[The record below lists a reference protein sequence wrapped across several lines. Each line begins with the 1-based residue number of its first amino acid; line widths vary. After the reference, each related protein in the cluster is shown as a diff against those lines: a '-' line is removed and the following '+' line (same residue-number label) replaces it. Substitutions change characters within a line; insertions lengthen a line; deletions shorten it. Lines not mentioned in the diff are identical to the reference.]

1 MARSITDGKTPP
13 ATTVYDYSDAP
24 SGAPSGVATGCSS
37 GPSGSHAFVSQIA
50 NALGQKTDLQWDCN
64 IGKATTIFDVDQVA
78 TSAVYN
84 DAFERLTSVNAA
96 NLVQTT
102 YGYPN
107 LTTEVTHH
115 DVNSFGDGMNVSEVL
130 YDGLGRQFENRQ
142 YVDTDTCSSGG
153 FVSVQKQYDALGR
166 VWTVSNP
173 FCATG
178 SSDSPPASSLTTT
191 AYDALGRVLLV
202 TSPDGA
208 QTQTSYVGNVATIQ
222 DAANNKRGLTTDAF
236 GRTTQAVEYG
246 KGATLSYTT
255 LYTYNALNNLTCVNQ
270 SGQYRVF
277 GYDSM
282 SRLILADNPET
293 RVQAISSCTAG
304 SPTITFAYDNANN
317 LISETDTGGFT
328 ITYVP
333 DALNRVSSKTSNDGT
348 TQYTFDQNLA
358 IPGETDTNYP
368 AGRLSSVSFGTV
380 TQTYRY
386 DALGRYQ
393 SSEQTVAGQANS
405 PFVFHY
411 NHVPAGL
418 ATEKYPS
425 QRTIAT
431 TYDAAGRP
439 NGVTGYASGITYAP
453 HGAVSGMTLGSGVQE
468 SWSFNSRLQPTCLTA
483 GVPQAAPLLQL
494 TNAYTTATP
503 GTGGACALSGTD
515 NNGNV
520 VSQTTTA
527 GSANFNLSY
536 SYADGSNRITS
547 ATETNQ
553 ETIQN
558 QASPG
563 LGWAQQFSYNDAWGN
578 RTLGSTS
585 ISSGWSYPPAFD
597 AGNHVTGT
605 GWSYSGDHRGNLA
618 STPEMAAMTYDAES
632 RLQTAVGPYGTS
644 QFVYD
649 GDGRRV
655 MATQGGTETVYV
667 YDAMGQLAAEYG
679 GTATGSG
686 RGYLTADHLGSTRLV
701 TGTGGTVVE
710 RHDYAPFGEEIAAQ
724 GCGQPVGSAGRSSRC
739 DIPGYGAASE
749 VPLLFTGKERD
760 GNTGLDYFGARY
772 FSSAQGRFTSVDP
785 ELIPRD
791 ITNPQIWNKYA
802 YALNNPLRFVDPD
815 GAAVI
820 DAGLVQIGTASFRVY
835 QPQQGA
841 TFDRAALLSTV
852 WMGQIG
858 SNQSSINRNLEELK
872 QKQSSWWFPAQ
883 QNGEGSCV
891 LGCVS
896 TFNEQAV
903 GITLSVAFNYDK
915 NDQLTGATVAPGI
928 DQNARFM
935 SSSPPPT
942 VTMGIPLAGMTPPA
956 QTLRV
961 DINPAA
967 LKNLSPQ
974 QLQAL
979 AKAAVN
985 VSIEDVRN
993 ALSGAISQEQERRA
1007 AEQRKHCQSG
1017 QSGCTGN

>member
-1 MARSITDGKTPP
+1 
-13 ATTVYDYSDAP
+13 V
-24 SGAPSGVATGCSS
+24 
-37 GPSGSHAFVSQIA
+37 
-50 NALGQKTDLQWDCN
+50 
-64 IGKATTIFDVDQVA
+64 
-78 TSAVYN
+78 
-84 DAFERLTSVNAA
+84 
-96 NLVQTT
+96 
-102 YGYPN
+102 
-107 LTTEVTHH
+107 
-115 DVNSFGDGMNVSEVL
+115 
-130 YDGLGRQFENRQ
+130 
-142 YVDTDTCSSGG
+142 
-153 FVSVQKQYDALGR
+153 
-166 VWTVSNP
+166 
-173 FCATG
+173 
-178 SSDSPPASSLTTT
+178 
-191 AYDALGRVLLV
+191 
-202 TSPDGA
+202 
-208 QTQTSYVGNVATIQ
+208 
-222 DAANNKRGLTTDAF
+222 
-236 GRTTQAVEYG
+236 VEYG
-246 KGATLSYTT
+246 KGSAPSYTT
-255 LYTYNALNNLTCVNQ
+255 AYTYNALNSLTCVNQ

-282 SRLILADNPET
+282 NRLILADNPET

-304 SPTITFAYDNANN
+304 SPTNTYTYDNANN
-317 LISETDTGGFT
+317 LISKTDTGGFT
-328 ITYVP
+328 ITYQP
-333 DALNRVSSKTSNDGT
+333 DLLNRVSQKTTSDGTT

-358 IPGETDTNYP
+358 IPNQTDPNYP
-368 AGRLSSVSFGTV
+368 VGRLSSVSFGTV

-536 SYADGSNRITS
+536 SYADGLNRITS

-605 GWSYSGDHRGNLA
+605 GWSYSTDHRGNLA
-618 STPEMAAMTYDAES
+618 STPEMASMTYDSES

-644 QFVYD
+644 QYIYD
-649 GDGRRV
+649 GNGRRV
-655 MATQGGTETVYV
+655 MATQGGTQTVYV
-667 YDAMGQLAAEYG
+667 YDAMGQLAGEYG

-686 RGYLTADHLGSTRLV
+686 REYLTADHLGSTRLV

-724 GCGQPVGSAGRSSRC
+724 GCGQPAGSAGRSPRC
-739 DIPGYGAASE
+739 DIAGYGAASE

-772 FSSAQGRFTSVDP
+772 FSGAQGRFTSPDP
-785 ELIPRD
+785 MVHPRESQFGEEGFLAD
-791 ITNPQIWNKYA
+791 PQRWNKYA
-802 YALNNPLRFVDPD
+802 YALNNPLRYIDPD
-815 GAAVI
+815 GRETQTYLGAPGYEAQLRNDKRMSATEKKVWATLAAGAAGFFAPEIVGAGVAISRWLPGLAPAMMQFLQDESGGVPGVSSRLTSALNSTDPAIQAEGQVGSFLSRNGLLQDFNTTVKDAATGLPRQIDIVAGQAGQYVVEVTTGTGKGKLGQAAAQAAASGKEVI
-820 DAGLVQIGTASFRVY
+820 VYGTNLTKGFLQEAQRQGLKVA
-835 QPQQGA
+835 
-841 TFDRAALLSTV
+841 
-852 WMGQIG
+852 
-858 SNQSSINRNLEELK
+858 QSLDELK
-872 QKQSSWWFPAQ
+872 RMV
-883 QNGEGSCV
+883 GGGS
-891 LGCVS
+891 
-896 TFNEQAV
+896 Q
-903 GITLSVAFNYDK
+903 
-915 NDQLTGATVAPGI
+915 
-928 DQNARFM
+928 
-935 SSSPPPT
+935 
-942 VTMGIPLAGMTPPA
+942 
-956 QTLRV
+956 
-961 DINPAA
+961 
-967 LKNLSPQ
+967 
-974 QLQAL
+974 
-979 AKAAVN
+979 
-985 VSIEDVRN
+985 
-993 ALSGAISQEQERRA
+993 
-1007 AEQRKHCQSG
+1007 
-1017 QSGCTGN
+1017 